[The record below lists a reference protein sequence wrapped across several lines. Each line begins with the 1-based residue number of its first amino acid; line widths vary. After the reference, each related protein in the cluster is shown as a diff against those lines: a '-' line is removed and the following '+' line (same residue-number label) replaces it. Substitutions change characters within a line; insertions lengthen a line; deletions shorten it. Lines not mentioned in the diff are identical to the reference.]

1 MMNINTISTVETNDT
16 SLVSQS
22 LTGNREAFGQIV
34 ARYQT
39 LICSLAYSATG
50 SFSQSQDLAQETFVI
65 AWKRLSELREPGKLR
80 SWLCGILKN
89 RVYKNYRQQGHEPV
103 HAAET
108 LEAAEELSSGELPP
122 SEQAISREEEV
133 ILWRSLERI
142 PDIYREPLIL
152 FYREHQSIETV
163 AANLELSEDAVKQRL
178 SRGRKLLQEE
188 VLSFVEGTLERTNPG
203 KGFTL
208 SILASLPAMTI
219 SGKAAVLGATA
230 AKGSAAAKTAG
241 LMGLFGAILSPLII
255 FFGNYAGYRQSM
267 NEAHT
272 DEERKHIKGAFLR
285 ALKIALGLSA
295 LCAVPLWWAMRSQH
309 APLLFGG
316 LLFALTLGIYYV
328 TILTFFVISLPKRRL
343 YMAKILADKYG
354 GHFPPAAFEYRS
366 PWSLFGLPLL
376 HIRIGDRFDIM
387 RPPVKAWI
395 AIGSSYA
402 VGVIFAA
409 GGIAVAPICFGGIGI
424 GIVSYAGIAM
434 GIFAAGP
441 ICLGVWAFGA
451 LAAGWQVCC
460 GCGIAWNAATGGVA
474 IAHDFAVGGI
484 AYAAQANTDIAKQ
497 FIDQSLYFRVAQV
510 ISHYQ
515 LWMIWIIPVVL
526 QSWLV
531 KRARQRRER
540 VNTQPAG

>member
-1 MMNINTISTVETNDT
+1 
-16 SLVSQS
+16 
-22 LTGNREAFGQIV
+22 
-34 ARYQT
+34 
-39 LICSLAYSATG
+39 
-50 SFSQSQDLAQETFVI
+50 
-65 AWKRLSELREPGKLR
+65 
-80 SWLCGILKN
+80 
-89 RVYKNYRQQGHEPV
+89 
-103 HAAET
+103 
-108 LEAAEELSSGELPP
+108 
-122 SEQAISREEEV
+122 
-133 ILWRSLERI
+133 
-142 PDIYREPLIL
+142 
-152 FYREHQSIETV
+152 
-163 AANLELSEDAVKQRL
+163 
-178 SRGRKLLQEE
+178 
-188 VLSFVEGTLERTNPG
+188 
-203 KGFTL
+203 
-208 SILASLPAMTI
+208 
-219 SGKAAVLGATA
+219 
-230 AKGSAAAKTAG
+230 
-241 LMGLFGAILSPLII
+241 
-255 FFGNYAGYRQSM
+255 
-267 NEAHT
+267 
-272 DEERKHIKGAFLR
+272 
-285 ALKIALGLSA
+285 
-295 LCAVPLWWAMRSQH
+295 
-309 APLLFGG
+309 
-316 LLFALTLGIYYV
+316 V